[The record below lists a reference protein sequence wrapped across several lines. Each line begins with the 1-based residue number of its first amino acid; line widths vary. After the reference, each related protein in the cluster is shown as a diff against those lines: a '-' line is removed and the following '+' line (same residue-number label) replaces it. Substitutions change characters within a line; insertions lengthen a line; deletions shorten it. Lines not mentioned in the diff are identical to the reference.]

1 MILKNLNKL
10 FLIAIICTHTFAG
23 SFGKSHSAELL
34 SRGRSVPIAMFD
46 DTLVAAKT
54 FSSLTSRILDIY
66 SYDSALNQLV
76 KESEMISPNP
86 MPGDDFGQKVDLTS
100 RIREIL
106 VNYPAGTTVLK
117 EFVQNADDG
126 GAGVAADHG
135 DLDRVHVQALV
146 LGDEGAAR
154 VTAAFRLPLPA
165 PRTGNAAP
173 PVPLRCPHRSHCQV
187 PRSLYRH
194 VKG

>member
-1 MILKNLNKL
+1 MIIKNLNKL
-10 FLIAIICTHTFAG
+10 FLISIICSQIFGG

-86 MPGDDFGQKVDLTS
+86 MPGDDFGFSIALTS
-100 RIREIL
+100 DYMI
-106 VNYPAGTTVLK
+106 V
-117 EFVQNADDG
+117 
-126 GAGVAADHG
+126 GAPGYKNGHG
-135 DLDRVHVQALV
+135 IA
-146 LGDEGAAR
+146 
-154 VTAAFRLPLPA
+154 
-165 PRTGNAAP
+165 
-173 PVPLRCPHRSHCQV
+173 
-187 PRSLYRH
+187 
-194 VKG
+194 